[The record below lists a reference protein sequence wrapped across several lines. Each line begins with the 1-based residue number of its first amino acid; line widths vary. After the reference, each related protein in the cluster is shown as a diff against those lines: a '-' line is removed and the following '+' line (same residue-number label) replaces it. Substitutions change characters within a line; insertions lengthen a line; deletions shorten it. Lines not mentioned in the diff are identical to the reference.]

1 MTQMPLFPL
10 SLVLFPNAPLPL
22 HIFEDR
28 YQMMIGECIEQN
40 KPFGVVLLREGV
52 AESDEV
58 TFHMLGTAAQIADGV
73 RMEDGRYLIN
83 CVGQRRFRVQEIVE
97 RAPYF
102 IASVTMLTE
111 EGAELFVEPGN
122 ELRALHT
129 RYCEALAA
137 ATGVRAE
144 PETLPEDTVDLTY
157 WMAHKLQV
165 EDEQKQHWLEANIAT
180 RLREM
185 SAALRAEIALLPNSP
200 GNSFAGGWSGPG
212 SWN

>member
-1 MTQMPLFPL
+1 MTQIPLFPL
-10 SLVLFPNAPLPL
+10 GLVLFPNAPLPL

-122 ELRALHT
+122 ELRALYT

-137 ATGVRAE
+137 ATGEIGRAH
-144 PETLPEDTVDLTY
+144 V
-157 WMAHKLQV
+157 
-165 EDEQKQHWLEANIAT
+165 
-180 RLREM
+180 
-185 SAALRAEIALLPNSP
+185 
-200 GNSFAGGWSGPG
+200 
-212 SWN
+212 